1 MQTTLTREVG
11 KKVRDKKIIALRVTD
26 DKLDGRIRKLAE
38 EQGLSL
44 NMTVNL
50 LLGYAFNRVDE
61 ENKKFVSKTLF
72 ETE

>member
-50 LLGYAFNRVDE
+50 LLG
-61 ENKKFVSKTLF
+61 
-72 ETE
+72 